1 MPETSMGTEPA
12 LQAPQS
18 MSSFERTLRT
28 TVVPEGT
35 NPSPQ
40 DEFFIK
46 AMSAW
51 GLEMDRRAEQRA
63 QATTELFT
71 KTAKALDRIADR
83 LREWGIQPK
92 PKDDG
97 PKPDTGPPKIE
108 VLAPD
113 VLAPDAL
120 APAEPTTEKGTFDSF
135 TGRFNGVPRELYLN
149 HGYEFKREHFM
160 AIQDEVGFMEAF
172 DDESLEEWRDRVFVT
187 IANEVLKRFG
197 GRKLGKKEPPVV
209 KVEPLEDDL
218 AWLQRNVDAVPE
230 IQRHSVTWKNASIM
244 REQTPGDQARLRRSE
259 SRFRTP
265 VSAMRHVI
273 SAPVIEFTE
282 PQKQNLA
289 EADPLDARLLLH
301 LYIFENAHINDVNTV
316 KISLKVETVKYR
328 GENDFS
334 KLEDFLT
341 TFVEFMEASGF
352 TDEAGMARSHNV
364 LSLMLAAEA
373 NKWFQD
379 QKAVLL
385 RQRQSWGLDQ
395 IFVGMRQRFIKITAK
410 ASALVAFE
418 TVRLGKGGVAE
429 LESDLKRAAQYLVE
443 EPSDYQMRSQFMRA
457 LPHEFRQLM
466 LKDGYS
472 PEERSFD
479 ELLEKAANVEASA
492 LNSAATR
499 RSAMRMA
506 PRIEQSRTI
515 ARANTWSDRRQND
528 GTGDKPLPR
537 VPGTDG
543 RENRQYQYGHRAD
556 VSKPR
561 DANRDTGRV
570 RGNVG
575 AVELDSDEILAAPAG
590 VIDGSDEYA
599 LLEFDAGDLDMPELD
614 PSQWV
619 GNDEETTVLYGNMA
633 RIVDV
638 GAQILSAAAQTKPM
652 APKMETRF
660 RSATHEVT
668 GTEPQPKRARASRK
682 FFEGYVRI
690 GDLRAHALVDTGT
703 DTEMISSDFAK
714 VAGVKTFKLDNPV
727 ALQMACIGSRSRINF
742 GARLDMQI
750 GHVVIKNKYLDVVN
764 LDRYDL
770 VLGLP
775 FLWQTK
781 AVLDFS
787 GPGSMTVHGVKFDLA
802 GSEFALS
809 KGEDKAVASAAAQR
823 K

>member
-1 MPETSMGTEPA
+1 MPETSVGTEPA

-92 PKDDG
+92 PKEDG
-97 PKPDTGPPKIE
+97 PKPDTKPPKIE

-113 VLAPDAL
+113 VLAPDVL

-209 KVEPLEDDL
+209 KDEPLEDDL
-218 AWLQRNVDAVPE
+218 AWLQRNVDTVPE
-230 IQRHSVTWKNASIM
+230 IRRQSVTWKNASIM
-244 REQTPGDQARLRRSE
+244 REQTPGDHARLRRSE

-273 SAPVIEFTE
+273 SAPVIEFTDA
-282 PQKQNLA
+282 QKQNLA
-289 EADPLDARLLLH
+289 EADPLDARLLLR

-472 PEERSFD
+472 PEERTFD

-499 RSAMRMA
+499 RGTIRMVSRNDQMR
-506 PRIEQSRTI
+506 TG
-515 ARANTWSDRRQND
+515 ARSNAWGDQRQNNALP
-528 GTGDKPLPR
+528 DKPLPR
-537 VPGTDG
+537 VPVSDS
-543 RENRQYQYGHRAD
+543 RENRQYQYGQSGR
-556 VSKPR
+556 PR
-561 DANRDTGRV
+561 DGNRESGRI

-575 AVELDSDEILAAPAG
+575 TVELDSDEILAAPAA
-590 VIDGSDEYA
+590 VLDGNDEYA
-599 LLEFDAGDLDMPELD
+599 LLEFDAGDLDMPDLD
-614 PSQWV
+614 PSQWITP
-619 GNDEETTVLYGNMA
+619 DEAESVRYGNMA
-633 RIVDV
+633 RIIDI
-638 GAQILSAAAQTKPM
+638 GAQVLSSAAQTRP
-652 APKMETRF
+652 AGPKTETRF
-660 RSATHEVT
+660 RSATHEMT
-668 GTEPQPKRARASRK
+668 GTEPQPKRARTSRR
-682 FFEGYVRI
+682 FFEGYIQI
-690 GDLRAHALVDTGT
+690 GDLKAHTLVDTGT
-703 DTEMISSDFAK
+703 DTEMISSEFAK
-714 VAGVKTFKLDNPV
+714 VAGVKTFKLDSPV

-750 GHVVIKNKYLDVVN
+750 GNIVIRNKYCDVVN

-781 AVLDFS
+781 AVLDF
-787 GPGSMTVHGVKFDLA
+787 GGAGAMTIHGVKFDLLD
-802 GSEFALS
+802 SEFAL
-809 KGEDKAVASAAAQR
+809 KKDKEPAVVSAVAQR